1 MNKIEEICRKRKRA
15 HEKLLSMDSK
25 VYKAFLEMEAATFAN
40 GSLTKKYKELIAMGI
55 SVVIDCEPCMQW
67 HIDQAAKSG
76 ATAREVL
83 EALEVGM
90 EMGGG
95 PATGSARFAL
105 DVMDSVF
112 GEQVNPNE

>member
-1 MNKIEEICRKRKRA
+1 MDKIEEICRKRKRA

-25 VYKAFLEMEAATFAN
+25 VYLAFLQMEAATFAD
-40 GSLTKKYKELIAMGI
+40 GSLGRKYKELIAIGI

-67 HIDQAAKSG
+67 HIDQAAKAG
-76 ATAREVL
+76 ATAQEVL

-105 DVMDSVF
+105 DVMDRVF
-112 GEQVNPNE
+112 AEQLDR

>member
-1 MNKIEEICRKRKRA
+1 MNKIEEICRQQKQA
-15 HEKLLSMDSK
+15 HAKLLAMNSK
-25 VYKAFLEMEAATFAN
+25 VYKAFLDMEAATFADGN
-40 GSLTKKYKELIAMGI
+40 LSKKDKELIAVGI

-76 ATAREVL
+76 ATAQEVL

-105 DVMDSVF
+105 EVMDNVF
-112 GEQVNPNE
+112 GERVSPDE

>member
-1 MNKIEEICRKRKRA
+1 MDKIEDICRKRKRA
-15 HEKLLSMDSK
+15 HAKLLSLNSK
-25 VYKAFLEMEAATFAN
+25 VYKAFLDLEAAAFAD
-40 GSLTKKYKELIAMGI
+40 GDLAKKYKELIAVGI

-76 ATAREVL
+76 ATAQEVL

-105 DVMDSVF
+105 EVMDEVF
-112 GEQVNPNE
+112 GE